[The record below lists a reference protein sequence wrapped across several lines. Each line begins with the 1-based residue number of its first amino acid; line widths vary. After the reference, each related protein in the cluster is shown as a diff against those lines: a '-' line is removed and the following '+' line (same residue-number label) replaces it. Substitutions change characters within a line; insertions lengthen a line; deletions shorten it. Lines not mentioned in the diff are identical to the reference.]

1 MTLNGGISAL
11 NSSCGTTTMDCSNY
25 DSCYNYSCIDN
36 YSETFTTTLKEKY
49 VTYDYLQ
56 NMLDNYEFKHNA
68 NGTVTF
74 SYKGKDN
81 EEKDMRK
88 DFKIVDYR
96 TYENRVVIVTFEDY
110 LGNKTEIKS
119 VCNKDDKFDLER
131 GVEVCVFKYLHG
143 EDTYKQIIKEANR
156 QIKAV
161 DKAKEDK
168 KAQEELI
175 ARKKAKAARK
185 KARRMAK
192 QRQNRI
198 DEMKEAYFEAMVKH
212 DSYLKECLYED
223 YYK

>member
-1 MTLNGGISAL
+1 MTLNGCTSAL
-11 NSSCGTTTMDCSNY
+11 NSACETKTMGCSSY
-25 DSCYNYSCIDN
+25 DACANYSYIDN
-36 YSETFTTTLKEKY
+36 YSDTFTTTLKEQY

-56 NMLDNYEFKHNA
+56 NMFDNYEFKYNA
-68 NGTVTF
+68 NGTMTF
-74 SYKGKDN
+74 SCKVKDN
-81 EEKDMRK
+81 KEKDMKK

-143 EDTYKQIIKEANR
+143 EDKYKQIVKEANR

-161 DKAKEDK
+161 DKSKEDK

-185 KARRMAK
+185 IARRRAK

-198 DEMKEAYFEAMVKH
+198 DEMKEAYFNAMVKH
-212 DSYLKECLYED
+212 DSYLERNFYMDDCK
-223 YYK
+223 